1 MKKLLMAAGIAAFG
15 LVSAQSTG
23 FQGTSFVTGQVQYN
37 RVENKNTNVTE
48 NTFAILP
55 AAGTFITPTVAIGG
69 AIGYQSSVI
78 ETTLGFGS
86 STVNVKSTD
95 GAFVIMPFV
104 RKYWGLGEKLYFF
117 GQLDVPMAFGKVK
130 TEITGSPSSSTN
142 YSAYGVNVRPGLDY
156 FVNNNWSFEATIG
169 QFGYNTVKPDGG
181 KSTDTFGFGLNLNSL
196 TFGVKYL
203 FK

>member
-1 MKKLLMAAGIAAFG
+1 MAAAIAVCG
-15 LVSAQSTG
+15 LASAQSG
-23 FQGTSFVTGQVQYN
+23 FEGTSFITGQVQYN
-37 RVENKNTNVTE
+37 RVDNKAANTTVD
-48 NTFAILP
+48 TFAVLP
-55 AAGTFITPTVAIGG
+55 AAGTFITPTIAVGG
-69 AIGYQSSVI
+69 ALGYQSAIQES
-78 ETTLGFGS
+78 TLGPITS
-86 STVNVKSTD
+86 KTTD

-130 TEITGSPSSSTN
+130 NEVTGLGSTSTN
-142 YSAYGVNVRPGLDY
+142 YSAYGVNIRPGLDY

-169 QFGYNTVKPDGG
+169 QFGYNTAKPEGG
-181 KSTDTFGFGLNLNSL
+181 KSTDNFGFGLNLSSI